1 MEPCVPQ
8 EELAVG
14 SEVNVSEIDGDTLF
28 DEFLL
33 YDFSNLLSQFN
44 FLGMFRAGIIL
55 VKFLAK
61 LSAGIV
67 YQISEEGYSLFG
79 LFLSSGHSGKIY
91 PLVLFQQEFPC
102 MILKSRLGSASGD
115 FSSTISE
122 SQKRSRAIS
131 TAPLSISTP

>member
-14 SEVNVSEIDGDTLF
+14 SEVNVSEVDGDTLF

-79 LFLSSGHSGKIY
+79 LFLSSG
-91 PLVLFQQEFPC
+91 
-102 MILKSRLGSASGD
+102 
-115 FSSTISE
+115 SSP
-122 SQKRSRAIS
+122 A
-131 TAPLSISTP
+131 